1 LPEIV
6 ASFRELAFEAVA
18 LHRPPDATEVRALAA
33 QAQRRP
39 VVVLFGERAAAP
51 AGIPLVVVEGG
62 AAPSDPAEREQ
73 ALEELCRRLHSREG
87 PALAI
92 RTPIDAAAFP
102 SPRELPLLRGALPRI
117 GYWHDLARGGEEY
130 LESCGDMLCGASFD
144 PFAASGLSGV
154 CEALGDRA
162 LAVVALPCGTESAT
176 VREALAYAGSIFRG

>member
-1 LPEIV
+1 MPEIV
-6 ASFRELAFEAVA
+6 ASFRELAVGAVA

-39 VVVLFGERAAAP
+39 VVVMFGEHATAP

-62 AAPSDPAEREQ
+62 AAPSDPAERDR

-102 SPRELPLLRGALPRI
+102 SPRELPLLREALPRV
-117 GYWHDLARGGEEY
+117 GYWHDLARGGDEF
-130 LESCGDMLCGASFD
+130 LESCGAMLCGASFD
-144 PFAASGLSGV
+144 PFAAASLKGV
-154 CEALGDRA
+154 CEVLGDRA
-162 LAVVALPCGTESAT
+162 PAVVALPCGTGSAT